1 MCEGLR
7 DYVGLWQIV
16 RFVADEAHAQSEE
29 ALQAAVLEELSRLLD
44 ASVFEAVDLVEGG
57 GSEAWPGDVNDIL
70 TRIREEWNLR
80 GSSSK
85 HSGHALAGTDPI
97 GQIGGRADRCRA
109 SLTNASAVAR
119 SPRSA
124 TTRPPPWPT
133 PMTWTATS
141 PPPPTLR
148 RHRDRKAGLRRHRP
162 GGLDHR
168 LEVEHHGLH
177 LRRGLRP
184 RRPVAP
190 RRTLVWRAGAD
201 AGRRLLVP
209 ASWLGWR

>member
-80 GSSSK
+80 G
-85 HSGHALAGTDPI
+85 
-97 GQIGGRADRCRA
+97 
-109 SLTNASAVAR
+109 
-119 SPRSA
+119 
-124 TTRPPPWPT
+124 RPPNIPDMPWLRLT
-133 PMTWTATS
+133 PLGRSVAE
-141 PPPPTLR
+141 PIDAER
-148 RHRDRKAGLRRHRP
+148 R
-162 GGLDHR
+162 
-168 LEVEHHGLH
+168 
-177 LRRGLRP
+177 
-184 RRPVAP
+184 
-190 RRTLVWRAGAD
+190 
-201 AGRRLLVP
+201 
-209 ASWLGWR
+209 